1 MMHHSSRPAAIPAPI
16 RAAALGVLVCLLP
29 ACGAEAPGG
38 ANDPDAAATAPGRE
52 VNFYN
57 WSNYIDERVLTT
69 FTAETGIRVN
79 YDYLTSND
87 ELESKLVTG
96 NSGYDL
102 VVPTG
107 HFFAA
112 QQAAGYYQPLDRSRL
127 PNYGNL
133 DSELMALL
141 ARQDDPGNAYA
152 IPYAWGTNG
161 LAINDQAV
169 AERLPNAPTDS
180 WDLIFDPANAE
191 RLADC
196 GIAIVDAGD
205 ELAEIALNYLGYSP
219 QSTDV
224 GELREAMA
232 MIARIR
238 PFVRYFDSG
247 QYIDDLAN
255 GEICVALGWS
265 GDIYQAIADAREG
278 VAVRYVIP
286 REGTIL
292 WFDLLAMP
300 KDAPNVDEAYA
311 LIDFLLR
318 PETAAALTNFTFY
331 PSGNVAAEPLVDPAI
346 RANAAVYP
354 GPEVRERL
362 FLHGHQAPSYVR
374 IRNRLWTAVK
384 AGRPFPPP

>member
-1 MMHHSSRPAAIPAPI
+1 
-16 RAAALGVLVCLLP
+16 
-29 ACGAEAPGG
+29 
-38 ANDPDAAATAPGRE
+38 
-52 VNFYN
+52 
-57 WSNYIDERVLTT
+57 
-69 FTAETGIRVN
+69 
-79 YDYLTSND
+79 
-87 ELESKLVTG
+87 
-96 NSGYDL
+96 
-102 VVPTG
+102 
-107 HFFAA
+107 
-112 QQAAGYYQPLDRSRL
+112 
-127 PNYGNL
+127 
-133 DSELMALL
+133 
-141 ARQDDPGNAYA
+141 
-152 IPYAWGTNG
+152 
-161 LAINDQAV
+161 
-169 AERLPNAPTDS
+169 
-180 WDLIFDPANAE
+180 
-191 RLADC
+191 
-196 GIAIVDAGD
+196 
-205 ELAEIALNYLGYSP
+205 
-219 QSTDV
+219 
-224 GELREAMA
+224 